1 MRDII
6 WHMAQQKSTVSS
18 GTSAL
23 TPMMAQYQTIKEKYQ
38 DILLFYRMGDFYEM
52 FFHDAEMAA
61 SALGIALTHRGKQ
74 DGKDIPMCGVP
85 VHAMDS
91 YLPRLIKQG
100 FRVAVC
106 EQSETPES
114 FKQKGG
120 KGPLPRQVVRV
131 ITPGTIQEDELLQ
144 PDQHNILAAIGRVGG
159 AYSLC
164 WTDMSTGS
172 LSVQHVEPDQ
182 LENMLARLAIAE
194 LVFPEDCHEM
204 ISPLSDLYAVVSAPA
219 TSFDSQKSA
228 QHIQSFFKIASLD
241 GLGTFTPPMVSAL
254 GGLLSYL
261 KTTQLEQMPRLSLP
275 QIVGASSVV
284 EIDAATRRSL
294 EITQTLSGE
303 KKGSLLHAIDRT
315 SSAAGARLLFTR
327 LSTPLTDRTR
337 IDNRLD
343 LADWFYQHDRPAQI
357 CAGHLSQLSD
367 IERALSRLVAS
378 RGGPRDLA
386 GLAQSLLL
394 ARQIFVSLSETDAS
408 SDAGLSLD
416 VEGEEAG
423 KRTRLLEIAQRAAA
437 PARLAD
443 EILPALADELPLLV
457 RDGQFIRQGYRDD
470 LDHLRQLKDESR
482 RLIASLQANY
492 CDQTQIASLKIK
504 HNNVLGY
511 HIDVR
516 AGHADKLMSNP
527 EFIHRQTTA
536 QTVRFTTT
544 ELAELE
550 KQLST
555 AAEQS
560 LELELEIFET
570 LRSLILKHADEIIT
584 AASALA
590 RLDVAISTAM
600 LARNQNFTR
609 PHLYEDTRLAIC
621 GGRHCVVEQMLSA
634 DQQFVTNDCRLDG
647 DANIWLLTGPNM
659 AGKSTFLRQNAHLV
673 ILAQAGLYVPAQ
685 TAEIGIADR
694 IFSRVGASDD
704 LARGQSTF
712 MVEMVETAAILN
724 QSTERSIVIL
734 DEIGRGTAT
743 WDGLAIA
750 WSCLEYL
757 HNKIGCRTL
766 FATHYH
772 ELTAL
777 ESQLATVACYSMQV
791 REWKQ
796 DIVFLHKVIAGSA
809 DKSYGVHVARLA
821 GLPQQVTRRAAQL
834 VTQLE
839 EHAKSQNSVQDSLPL
854 FAQYDP
860 GPHDTAAPSP
870 YYPPNGSDDDDRISE
885 LEAKMADIEPDSL
898 SPRAALELIYELK
911 QLVDK

>member
-1 MRDII
+1 
-6 WHMAQQKSTVSS
+6 
-18 GTSAL
+18 
-23 TPMMAQYQTIKEKYQ
+23 MMAQYQTIKEKYP

-74 DGKDIPMCGVP
+74 NGKDIPMCGVP

-91 YLPRLIKQG
+91 YLPRLIKHG

-120 KGPLPRQVVRV
+120 KGPLPREVVRV

-172 LSVQHVEPDQ
+172 LTVQDVVPDQ

-194 LVFPEDCHEM
+194 LVFPEDCREM
-204 ISPLSDLYAVVSAPA
+204 ISPLSELYAVVSAPS
-219 TSFDSQKSA
+219 TSFDSRIGA

-241 GLGTFTPPMVSAL
+241 GLGAFTPSMISAL

-261 KTTQLEQMPRLSLP
+261 KTTQLDQMPRLSVP

-294 EITQTLSGE
+294 EITRTLSGE

-315 SSAAGARLLFTR
+315 CSAAGARLLFTR

-337 IDNRLD
+337 IDNRLA
-343 LADWFYQHDRPAQI
+343 LADWFYQHEQQAQL
-357 CAGHLSQLSD
+357 CAGYLSQLSD

-394 ARQIFVSLSETDAS
+394 ARQIFVSLSETGTP
-408 SDAGLSLD
+408 SDAGLTFED
-416 VEGEEAG
+416 EDANQRVQ
-423 KRTRLLEIAQRAAA
+423 LLQIAQCAAA

-443 EILPALADELPLLV
+443 EILPALADELPLLA

-470 LDHLRQLKDESR
+470 LDHLRTLKDESR
-482 RLIASLQANY
+482 RLIASLQAKY
-492 CDQTQIASLKIK
+492 CDETQISSLKIK

-516 AGHADKLMSNP
+516 AGHGDKLMANP

-555 AAEQS
+555 AAEQTIM
-560 LELELEIFET
+560 LELEIFET
-570 LRSLILKHADEIIT
+570 LRSLVIRHADEIIT
-584 AASALA
+584 AATSLA
-590 RLDVAISTAM
+590 RLDVAISTAA
-600 LARNQNFTR
+600 LARSHNFTR
-609 PHLYEDTRLAIC
+609 PYLFDDTRLAISE
-621 GGRHCVVEQMLSA
+621 GRHCVVEQMLGA
-634 DQQFVTNDCRLDG
+634 DQQFVTNDCTLDSN
-647 DANIWLLTGPNM
+647 ANIWLLTGPNM

-673 ILAQAGLYVPAQ
+673 ILAQAGLYVPAAK
-685 TAEIGIADR
+685 AEIGIADR

-724 QSTERSIVIL
+724 QSTERSLVIL

-777 ESQLATVACYSMQV
+777 EGQLATVACHSMQV

-796 DIVFLHKVIAGSA
+796 DIVFLHKVMAGSA

-834 VTQLE
+834 VAQLE
-839 EHAKSQNSVQDSLPL
+839 ERSKSRDSVQDSLPL
-854 FAQYDP
+854 FAQYEPAPD
-860 GPHDTAAPSP
+860 DSAASSP
-870 YYPPNGSDDDDRISE
+870 YYPSNQHQNDENSSE
-885 LEAKMADIEPDSL
+885 LEEKMADIEPDSL